1 MKIVDSTSI
10 YISFFSDN
18 QTITAEYLGIR
29 TLPAIALYMA
39 SCEKAGREAV
49 KAVIDGK
56 EYTKRE
62 LRGMFPN
69 LYGRIE
75 LDKS

>member
-1 MKIVDSTSI
+1 LKIVDTTTI
-10 YISFFSDN
+10 FISYFSDN
-18 QTITAEYLGIR
+18 QTISAEYLGIR

-39 SCEKAGREAV
+39 SCEKAGRETVRAI
-49 KAVIDGK
+49 IDGK

-75 LDKS
+75 LDRG